1 MTREEHDAATLA
13 LITRY
18 IGDILPCQRDMA
30 AALGS
35 NGSRVNHSIARLQ
48 QQGKI
53 RVEGLGNCRSID
65 VIGVGRTVPRYGS
78 RELATYQPA
87 QPEPVRLESYSC
99 GRCGARNCSRHGAA
113 FITTGRPGGWALAA
127 GVR

>member
-1 MTREEHDAATLA
+1 MTREDHDAATLA

-18 IGDILPCQRDMA
+18 VGQILPCQRDMA
-30 AALGS
+30 AELGS
-35 NGSRVNHSIARLQ
+35 TGTRVNHSIARLQ

-53 RVEGLGNCRSID
+53 RVEGLGNCRLID
-65 VIGVGRTVPRYGS
+65 VLGVGFTIPRYGN
-78 RELATYQPA
+78 REVATYQAA

-99 GRCGARNCSRHGAA
+99 GRCGARNCERHGAA
-113 FITTGRPGGWALAA
+113 IITTGRAGGWALAA